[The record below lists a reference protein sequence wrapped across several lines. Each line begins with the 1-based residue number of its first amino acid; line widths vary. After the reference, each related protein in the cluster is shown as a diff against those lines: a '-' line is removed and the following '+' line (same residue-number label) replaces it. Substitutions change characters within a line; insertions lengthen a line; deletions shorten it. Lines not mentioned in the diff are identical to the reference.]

1 MADDCHSAYAPATPQ
16 HVGTAGVAVLP
27 PASGPAAASLA
38 VRFHGPSSSAELRF
52 GSLVLSI
59 PLLNSLF
66 PDAFKNWQLAV
77 FEKTILFSTFIY
89 FFGLLLQ

>member
-1 MADDCHSAYAPATPQ
+1 MAHAPATPQ
-16 HVGTAGVAVLP
+16 HVGAAGVAAPL
-27 PASGPAAASLA
+27 PASGPAAASQAL
-38 VRFHGPSSSAELRF
+38 RFHGPSSSGELCF

-66 PDAFKNWQLAV
+66 PYAFKNWQLV
-77 FEKTILFSTFIY
+77 VYEKTVLFSTITY